1 MLKLLSTS
9 LKTNISGVDHVQDLG
24 HKISSYASAL
34 FRPPEPSVKA
44 PPLSRD
50 PSRCLDYT
58 PDLQRSAGVYSCTAS
73 QFLHC
78 CISLT
83 HTCSAKQG
91 GTLDDILII
100 LVKDI
105 VFAYEWLYELHM
117 QHNAGLQCFWH
128 V

>member
-1 MLKLLSTS
+1 M
-9 LKTNISGVDHVQDLG
+9 
-24 HKISSYASAL
+24 
-34 FRPPEPSVKA
+34 
-44 PPLSRD
+44 
-50 PSRCLDYT
+50 
-58 PDLQRSAGVYSCTAS
+58 YSCTAS

-91 GTLDDILII
+91 GTLDDILTI